1 MQSKVQRSVLFLFLI
16 GIFLFNHCSDPSNES
31 KDFLPTGGAVK
42 IQLLDPVETLD
53 PLKIILHSDWHI
65 STNIFEGLVGYGDT
79 YDNVEPLIAQS
90 WEVLQNGKKFIFK
103 LRKDIKFHDDPCFPG
118 GKGRNLTS
126 KDILFSFERLASQK
140 SNNVNWGLF
149 IDKIVGINDFN
160 KNISDSI
167 SGIKLINDYEIEFN
181 LTKPYYTFLKI
192 LASPPAYIIPEEAV
206 VYYGNNFYKHPVG
219 TGPFRLAYWRE
230 FSEILLVKN
239 ENYWD
244 KTKFGQPLPLV
255 DEIKIS
261 LITSQPVAAS
271 EFIKGNSN
279 ILWVSNS
286 TLTKMK
292 SAQGFTDNYNL
303 YITNSPS
310 SVRFWGFSMNNKT
323 PFANNKYLRWAAA
336 YAYNRNLVIEKA
348 AEDYNIANSLVPE
361 EFLGDAYLEWYTHNI
376 QKANA
381 LFNENKHVV
390 YDHDI
395 TISAPVDFAATKILE
410 DALSNLGFN
419 INVKIRNLRYY
430 NHIVEDRPDIFRVAM
445 TPSYPDPEE
454 YYSLF
459 YSKSE
464 KFVNLC
470 GYNNPEYDFL
480 FERALIE
487 TNKDE
492 RRNLFLK
499 LEEILKHDVPLL
511 PMTHSAKNYCIVP
524 KYIKSFGLKNGVPD
538 YKNVWMDIKD
548 DKSN

>member
-1 MQSKVQRSVLFLFLI
+1 MHRLR
-16 GIFLFNHCSDPSNES
+16 
-31 KDFLPTGGAVK
+31 
-42 IQLLDPVETLD
+42 
-53 PLKIILHSDWHI
+53 HI
-65 STNIFEGLVGYGDT
+65 SFQRKRWSTDGD
-79 YDNVEPLIAQS
+79 
-90 WEVLQNGKKFIFK
+90 
-103 LRKDIKFHDDPCFPG
+103 
-118 GKGRNLTS
+118 
-126 KDILFSFERLASQK
+126 
-140 SNNVNWGLF
+140 
-149 IDKIVGINDFN
+149 
-160 KNISDSI
+160 
-167 SGIKLINDYEIEFN
+167 
-181 LTKPYYTFLKI
+181 
-192 LASPPAYIIPEEAV
+192 
-206 VYYGNNFYKHPVG
+206 NFYQHPVG

-239 ENYWD
+239 ESYWGN
-244 KTKFGQPLPLV
+244 TKFKQPLPLL

-292 SAQGFTDNYNL
+292 SAQDFTDNYNL

-310 SVRFWGFSMNNKT
+310 SVRFWGFSMNNKS
-323 PFANNKYLRWAAA
+323 PFANNKYLRRAAA
-336 YAYNRNLVIEKA
+336 YVYNRNLIIEKA

-361 EFLGDAYLEWYTHNI
+361 EFLGDANLEWYTHNI

-395 TISAPVDFAATKILE
+395 TISTPVDFAATKILE

-419 INVKIRNLRYY
+419 INVKIQNLRYY

-470 GYNNPEYDFL
+470 GYNNPEYDIL

-487 TNKDE
+487 MNKDE

-499 LEEILKHDVPLL
+499 LEELLKDDVPLL
-511 PMTHSAKNYCIVP
+511 PMTHSAKDYCIVP
-524 KYIKSFGLKNGVPD
+524 KYIKGFSLKNGVPD
-538 YKNVWMDIKD
+538 YTNVWMDIKD
-548 DKSN
+548 DKTN